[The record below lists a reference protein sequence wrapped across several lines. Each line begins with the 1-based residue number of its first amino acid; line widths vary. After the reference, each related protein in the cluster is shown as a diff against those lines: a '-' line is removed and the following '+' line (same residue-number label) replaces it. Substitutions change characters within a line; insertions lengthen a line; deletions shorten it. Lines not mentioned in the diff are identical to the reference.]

1 MKTIMKT
8 ILCITLLAFTLS
20 CEKAEQ
26 QPKTTALQTDK
37 EKISY
42 AIGVN
47 MAQSISEI
55 KDEIDLSM
63 LQKGMT
69 DKMQGNILLVSTEEA
84 QPLLQSFSEKI
95 MAREQEKSAK
105 ASQENLEAGK
115 AFLEGNRT
123 KEGVK
128 TTESGLQFKVLKDG
142 EGKSPKVSDRVRV
155 HYEGTKLD
163 GTVFDSSYKRGEPA
177 TFQADQVIK
186 GWTEG
191 LQLMKVG
198 GKYRLFIPADLAYG
212 VRGAGQEIGSN
223 EVLQFDVEL
232 LDVLDNE
239 PQEMKPEETHKTES
253 K

>member
-1 MKTIMKT
+1 MKTRIKT
-8 ILCITLLAFTLS
+8 ILCITLLALTLS

-26 QPKTTALQTDK
+26 QPKTIALQTDK

-55 KDEIDLSM
+55 KDEIDLSI
-63 LQKGMT
+63 LHQGMK
-69 DKMQGNILLVSTEEA
+69 DKMKENKLLVSAEEA
-84 QPLLQSFSEKI
+84 QPLLQAFSEKL
-95 MAREQEKSAK
+95 MAREQEKSAA
-105 ASQENLEAGK
+105 ASKKNLEDGK
-115 AFLEGNRT
+115 AFLEQNKT
-123 KEGVK
+123 KEGVI
-128 TTESGLQFKVLKDG
+128 TTESGLQYMVLKEGD
-142 EGKSPKVSDRVRV
+142 GKSPGVSDRVRV

-163 GTVFDSSYKRGEPA
+163 GTMFDSSYKRGEPA

-191 LQLMKVG
+191 LQLMKAG

-212 VRGAGQEIGSN
+212 SRGAGQEIGSN
-223 EVLQFDVEL
+223 EVLKFDVEL
-232 LDVLDNE
+232 LEVLDNE
-239 PQEMKPEETHKTES
+239 PQEGKPGEIQKTES